1 MRDLPPKS
9 RMSGGIYGV
18 TRARGGGGIIKK
30 KVTLKKRGRQIWKK
44 KEKVN
49 TYRDEGIKI

>member
-18 TRARGGGGIIKK
+18 TRARGGGIIKK